1 MSDKISYSPQSKI
14 KFKYFAGESQNI
26 FESAV
31 QMFFLFPGSQQEKR
45 GKSEIS
51 LDLDSMKN
59 IFQFLFC
66 CLDPTTA
73 ASTSLH
79 HEYVIC
85 PDPYY
90 P

>member
-51 LDLDSMKN
+51 LDLQGVCIN
-59 IFQFLFC
+59 CHQLFG
-66 CLDPTTA
+66 LRA
-73 ASTSLH
+73 IKMH
-79 HEYVIC
+79 QIKF
-85 PDPYY
+85 
-90 P
+90 

>member
-31 QMFFLFPGSQQEKR
+31 QMFFLFPNRRNVEKQ
-45 GKSEIS
+45 KSVWYN
-51 LDLDSMKN
+51 MKKL
-59 IFQFLFC
+59 FRFLFC
-66 CLDPTTA
+66 SLDPTTA

-85 PDPYY
+85 PDPHY

>member
-31 QMFFLFPGSQQEKR
+31 QMFFLFPNSQQEKC

-51 LDLDSMKN
+51 LVVL
-59 IFQFLFC
+59 
-66 CLDPTTA
+66 
-73 ASTSLH
+73 
-79 HEYVIC
+79 V
-85 PDPYY
+85 
-90 P
+90 